1 MWSTL
6 DAATLGAA
14 GGIGLA
20 IGLALAW
27 LHRRGVLGRL
37 PFLLVAPPLALAPL
51 AWALARAT
59 GADDWLEGLRCAG
72 AVIVPGSVLIWL
84 AAHVAGLDYPQEEK
98 EAMSL
103 VSKLDLEA
111 RRRWAAENILN
122 SEALTDDL
130 ADPEATRLVAWATE
144 RAKAVAEETA
154 GLSPAE
160 AEAALDE
167 RLTALRKLVRGINKL
182 AGETQPADPDR
193 VQRRLE
199 RLAEAAEALDLK
211 APDEGAMAAYV
222 REQEGLEAGSRLEQL
237 LRLFGEEGAPTEDAL
252 APEETP

>member
-59 GADDWLEGLRCAG
+59 GADD
-72 AVIVPGSVLIWL
+72 WL

-222 REQEGLEAGSRLEQL
+222 REQEGLAAGSRLEQL

>member
-111 RRRWAAENILN
+111 RKRWAAENILN

-130 ADPEATRLVAWATE
+130 ADPEATRLLAWATE
-144 RAKAVAEETA
+144 RAKEAARETA
-154 GLSPAE
+154 DLPPAE

-182 AGETQPADPDR
+182 AGEARSADPER

-199 RLAEAAEALDLK
+199 RLAEAAEVLGLEVANG
-211 APDEGAMAAYV
+211 ETMAAFA
-222 REQEGLEAGSRLEQL
+222 REHETLVVGARLEWL
-237 LRLFGEEGAPTEDAL
+237 LAFFEAAEEAPAAEEAL
-252 APEETP
+252 